1 MPKVRQAHLDA
12 RRQQIVDAARVRFA
26 SQGFAGTSM
35 ADVVTESGLSI
46 GAIYRYFRSK
56 DEIMI
61 AVCRQA
67 DDALPRSLTPE
78 AVAAFLS
85 RLRAL
90 SAENGHARL
99 TTQIYAE
106 AAVSPALAI
115 VLQAQLAEVREQIA
129 ALIRA
134 HRPGLDPERAE
145 QTAEGF
151 IAVCNGYHSQL
162 AVRGDVDPAPFTAA
176 LLAVVGPAV
185 AEKAVVEKVAPA

>member
-90 SAENGHARL
+90 SAETGHARL

-106 AAVSPALAI
+106 AAVSPAMAI

-145 QTAEGF
+145 QAAEGF